1 MQPNASE
8 VKMLSDF
15 CRQDIAFVTNQNGLQ
30 KLRVAF
36 KYQVRVTNIL
46 VHYLQVFF
54 SFLFFSFLE
63 YILRGKHGSER
74 IEYFTGVKREII
86 NTLSPI
92 TNKSTMSENPS
103 IRNALFIVSDVL
115 IHFTPRGVGCIFYEM
130 ATGRPLFPGST
141 VEDQLHLIFKVRTVL
156 L

>member
-1 MQPNASE
+1 MQTRHCIRDRPKWASE
-8 VKMLSDF
+8 TQGRFQISGQGYKYIGALPS
-15 CRQDIAFVTNQNGLQ
+15 GL
-30 KLRVAF
+30 
-36 KYQVRVTNIL
+36 
-46 VHYLQVFF
+46 
-54 SFLFFSFLE
+54 LFFSFLE

-141 VEDQLHLIFKVRTVL
+141 VEDQLHLIFKVCTVL

>member
-1 MQPNASE
+1 MGFRNSGL
-8 VKMLSDF
+8 LSNI
-15 CRQDIAFVTNQNGLQ
+15 RPGLQ
-30 KLRVAF
+30 IYWCITFRS
-36 KYQVRVTNIL
+36 
-46 VHYLQVFF
+46 

-141 VEDQLHLIFKVRTVL
+141 VEDQLHLIFKVCTVL

>member
-1 MQPNASE
+1 MGFRNSGL
-8 VKMLSDF
+8 LSNI
-15 CRQDIAFVTNQNGLQ
+15 RSGLQ
-30 KLRVAF
+30 IYWCITFRS
-36 KYQVRVTNIL
+36 
-46 VHYLQVFF
+46 

-141 VEDQLHLIFKVRTVL
+141 VEDQLHLIFKVCTVL